1 MLWDEE
7 TIFRNLLLISV
18 AEGPRIDES
27 TGASVGGS
35 PRYKGARK
43 SGVAQPGT
51 IDSLEL

>member
-7 TIFRNLLLISV
+7 SIFRNTLLISV

>member
-1 MLWDEE
+1 MLWGSESN
-7 TIFRNLLLISV
+7 FRNLLLISV